1 MRITTM
7 ILLKRIGAVKKTGL
21 LIAMIFLAMVGS
33 AIAQTTKSAP
43 RPCESDVRHRQF
55 DFWAGE
61 WRVTTQQGQ
70 FVGTNRIERVEG
82 GCLLQENW
90 TDGRGETGRGM
101 NFFDAVLG
109 KWRQVWM
116 SPTGGAL
123 ELTGEFK
130 DGAMRFLGERH
141 DINGKSV
148 PTRLTFFNLGEDK
161 VRQFAEHSTD
171 GGKTWTTSFDFLY
184 TRKQAA
190 K

>member
-1 MRITTM
+1 MLRLQRTM
-7 ILLKRIGAVKKTGL
+7 KTSCAL
-21 LIAMIFLAMVGS
+21 TALIFLAVTCT
-33 AIAQTTKSAP
+33 ANAQTAKPATERAT
-43 RPCESDVRHRQF
+43 RPCETGARHRQF
-55 DFWAGE
+55 DFWIGE

-70 FVGTNRIERVEG
+70 FVGDNRIERVEG

-90 TDGRGETGRGM
+90 TDGRGETGRSM

-130 DGAMRFLGERH
+130 DGAMRFVGERH
-141 DINGKSV
+141 DINGKTV
-148 PTRLTFFNLGEDK
+148 PARLTFFKLGADK

-171 GGKTWTTSFDFLY
+171 GGKTWTTSYDFLY